1 MQTHHGGS
9 ENGKEQTMKQITMK
23 QAEDLACQNGEL
35 ELEMSFCQDD
45 WIKDNSRTI
54 ADIEC
59 KRIDKT
65 YFGNWPKGW
74 KHQMKEES
82 AERAKHD
89 LLKRFLKR
97 ECKEL
102 DGAIWLGNWKMI
114 QNLEAKTA

>member
-23 QAEDLACQNGEL
+23 QAEDLACQNGALKL
-35 ELEMSFCQDD
+35 EVEYCQAD
-45 WIKDNSRTI
+45 WIKENARVI

-59 KRIDKT
+59 RRTDKT
-65 YFGNWPKGW
+65 YFGTWPKGW
-74 KHQMKEES
+74 KHQMKTES
-82 AERAKHD
+82 AKRALHD
-89 LLKRFLKR
+89 LTERFLRR

-102 DGAIWLGNWKMI
+102 DGAICLGNWQMI